1 MYMQL
6 NYGIELRKAIASRE
20 KNPATRLGD
29 SLEPDMSID

>member
-6 NYGIELRKAIASRE
+6 NYDIEMRKTIASNK